1 MTSSSMATPTRTSLE
16 IPTAHRI
23 VRRTLEDMVATQVV
37 TGLCNHRT
45 DSNHS
50 NSSTLAV
57 LGMQG
62 TRRLYQPML
71 HSRDRWAVWAINQ
84 RRMATILKT
93 NPRSWKVPFLFIR
106 SLPFPQHG
114 PIELGINF
122 GHIWAKTQAVLIPT
136 KSVSE
141 HILDDVDLAGPLVF
155 AFGFGMLLLM
165 VGLYH
170 T

>member
-1 MTSSSMATPTRTSLE
+1 
-16 IPTAHRI
+16 
-23 VRRTLEDMVATQVV
+23 
-37 TGLCNHRT
+37 
-45 DSNHS
+45 
-50 NSSTLAV
+50 
-57 LGMQG
+57 
-62 TRRLYQPML
+62 
-71 HSRDRWAVWAINQ
+71 
-84 RRMATILKT
+84 MATILKT

-170 T
+170 THSDLKSIGFVLAFLCVAWSTQAATRFFDKYLHMQEQRWLIAYPTAMVYTCFVLITVF